1 MITIKFTFY
10 TLLLSYNPCDLF
22 THFNVTEMHGL
33 SLAECEAHS
42 NTTEIAYIA
51 GLCNYVPKL
60 SGDYSKDNENFV
72 FINLSRCT
80 DDIHTMGLVMHEMMH
95 LSGEKFNGCWD
106 SDEENMI
113 TFAEEEAYK
122 VVEIIKGL
130 KK

>member
-1 MITIKFTFY
+1 
-10 TLLLSYNPCDLF
+10 
-22 THFNVTEMHGL
+22 
-33 SLAECEAHS
+33 
-42 NTTEIAYIA
+42 
-51 GLCNYVPKL
+51 
-60 SGDYSKDNENFV
+60 
-72 FINLSRCT
+72 
-80 DDIHTMGLVMHEMMH
+80 MGLVMHEMMH